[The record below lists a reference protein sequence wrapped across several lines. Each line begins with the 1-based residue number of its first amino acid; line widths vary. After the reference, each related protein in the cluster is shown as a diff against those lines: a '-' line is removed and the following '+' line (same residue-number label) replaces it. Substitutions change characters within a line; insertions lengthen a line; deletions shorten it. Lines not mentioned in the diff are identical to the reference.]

1 MKKKTDI
8 IIKINNLKDW
18 LYIMDG
24 AYKKRCEWRIDLI
37 KSINSIKKDVK
48 ELIQEEIK

>member
-18 LYIMDG
+18 LYVEDG
-24 AYKKRCEWRIDLI
+24 SYKNKNEWRKLLI
-37 KSINSIKKDVK
+37 EALNLIKKDVK
-48 ELIQEEIK
+48 ELIKEK